1 MASAQISR
9 LENSFANIENM
20 LSLLKRTGI
29 SNEIKEVIRA
39 KCRVLLNLIG
49 DTEQIHPGPR
59 TFKNTPRQMYL
70 EPHNGMNYSLRNN
83 VTTDINNP
91 IGKNNENYTG
101 NIDTIRN
108 RFRTRKNYETYE
120 PSLNDPLVPVLS
132 NKNKNRIWPK
142 QQSSLL
148 SQTTEESDSY
158 DSYEYNGQP
167 SKRPRQHRRQQYS
180 STRKR
185 KNVRL

>member
-49 DTEQIHPGPR
+49 DTEHKNPGPQIFR
-59 TFKNTPRQMYL
+59 NTPHQMYL
-70 EPHNGMNYSLRNN
+70 QPPNPMNYSFRNHMSMDTN
-83 VTTDINNP
+83 ATIANIN
-91 IGKNNENYTG
+91 EDYSG
-101 NIDTIRN
+101 NINLLRN
-108 RFRTRKNYETYE
+108 RFQTRKNYETYE
-120 PSLNDPLVPVLS
+120 PSINAPLVPVLS

-142 QQSSLL
+142 QQKSLL
-148 SQTTEESDSY
+148 SQTTEESQ
-158 DSYEYNGQP
+158 SYEYNGQR
-167 SKRPRQHRRQQYS
+167 SKRPRQHQRQRRS

-185 KNVRL
+185 RL